1 MPYDG
6 GWILF
11 ASMTYTNLAL
21 PHSSAPVLFVEWQST
36 IPYDLQTRAFHSA
49 LYPGKHAGQ
58 AVTENSASLLL
69 LDVPQI
75 ACSLRSTPVGLC
87 YELAV
92 TNPRKPCQKGLWGSC
107 LHLVSNESCSRP
119 LNILKAILNQ
129 SQSLKPHICDT
140 LCHNCWTHAVFRV

>member
-11 ASMTYTNLAL
+11 ASITYTDLPL
-21 PHSSAPVLFVEWQST
+21 PHSSALVLFVEWRST
-36 IPYDLQTRAFHSA
+36 IPYDLQTSAFPSA

-92 TNPRKPCQKGLWGSC
+92 TNPRKPAKRGSG
-107 LHLVSNESCSRP
+107 
-119 LNILKAILNQ
+119 A
-129 SQSLKPHICDT
+129 
-140 LCHNCWTHAVFRV
+140 HASSSSPMNSM